1 MKRHSAISIQIL
13 LLIYYHAPSSPAVH
27 CTISLDIDFTFIDM
41 NKYYFVV
48 DVLMFR
54 QFDRFNQN
62 LIDADNRILNINA
75 LKQRCGSSSL
85 IDAPKTKESSRLNL
99 FPFHFRIRLLKTD

>member
-1 MKRHSAISIQIL
+1 
-13 LLIYYHAPSSPAVH
+13 
-27 CTISLDIDFTFIDM
+27 M

-75 LKQRCGSSSL
+75 LKQRCGLSL
-85 IDAPKTKESSRLNL
+85 IGAPKTTESSRLNL
-99 FPFHFRIRLLKTD
+99 FPFHFRIRLLKSD

>member
-1 MKRHSAISIQIL
+1 
-13 LLIYYHAPSSPAVH
+13 
-27 CTISLDIDFTFIDM
+27 M

-62 LIDADNRILNINA
+62 LIDADNRIL
-75 LKQRCGSSSL
+75 KQRCGSSSL
-85 IDAPKTKESSRLNL
+85 IGAPKTKESSRLNL